1 MFKLKSDSIS
11 VRNAQ
16 EHNLRNIDI
25 DLPKNK
31 LIVITG
37 VSGSG
42 KSSLAFDTIYAE
54 GQRRYVESLSSY
66 ARQFLDLC
74 TKPNVE
80 SITGLSPT
88 IAISQKFSSKNS
100 RSTVSTITE
109 IYDYLRIMYSKIGV
123 PHSPTTGLPITK
135 QSLSE
140 IVGSVFKLPEGTEIL
155 ILGVLIRGKRGEH
168 SKEIYEIKKQ
178 SYKHLKINGT
188 TYEINNIPKLDRNKE
203 HNIHVIVDQTI
214 VLNEYINKITDSIK
228 TALKIGNGIIN
239 IEILNLPEKYK
250 DQTYYKN
257 QILVFSENFA
267 CPETGFSIEEIEPRL
282 FSFNTSYGSCKTCG
296 GIGKNYSIDKSLVI
310 NNENLSILEGAI
322 SPIGPINIKT
332 IHNKINSTFNYHYAN
347 IILSLAKYYNFDLTK
362 PWKELD
368 KNVQD
373 IILFGTEGVKIPI
386 YYQNEEYKYARNKQ
400 FEGIINVLNDKEDI
414 VIEKLAEQYS
424 SINTCREC
432 KGFRL
437 RPEALSIKI
446 NNKHI
451 GEFTKLSVVEA
462 ISWCK
467 DLPSE
472 LNEQQKHIAYK
483 LIEEIIKRLTLI
495 KNVGLDYLTLDR
507 ESGTLSGGESQRIK
521 LASQI
526 GSGLTGIIY
535 VLDEPS
541 IGLHQRDNTL
551 LINTLKNLRDIGNTV
566 IVVEHDEETIMNAD
580 YVVDIGPGAGKNG
593 GYVIASGT
601 PKEIMDNPNSIT
613 GQYLS
618 NKKTISCYKKDK
630 IFSYWIEITG
640 ACENNLRNIDVKI
653 PLNSFTCITGVS
665 GSGKSSLINDTL
677 YKYAIN
683 KLNKANCTYGKCTSI
698 SGLEHIDKVI
708 EIDQSPI
715 GRTPL
720 SNSATY
726 IGLFTHI
733 RTWFAGLPL
742 SKIRGYTI
750 SRFSFN
756 SKGGRCEACKG
767 DGQIKVEMHFL
778 PDVHV
783 KCEQCKGL
791 RYNKE
796 TLEVTHEGKS
806 ISDVLDM
813 TVDQAYEFFSDV
825 PLIKE
830 KLESLR
836 SVGMGYIKIG
846 QTSNTLSGGEAQRI
860 KLSRELSKRSTG
872 KTLYILDEP
881 TTGLHFSDIDNLLH
895 VLHTLRD
902 LGNTIIVIEHNLH
915 VIKTAEYIIDIG
927 PNGGTSGGTV
937 VASGTPEEIVQNSNS
952 ITGQYLRPYLN
963 M

>member
-1 MFKLKSDSIS
+1 MANFISI
-11 VRNAQ
+11 RNAK
-16 EHNLRNIDI
+16 EHNLRNINI

-66 ARQFLDLC
+66 ARQFLDLF
-74 TKPNVE
+74 TKPDVE

-109 IYDYLRIMYSKIGV
+109 IYDYLRIMYSNIGI
-123 PHSPTTGLPITK
+123 PYSPTTGLPITK
-135 QSLSE
+135 QSLAQ
-140 IVGSVFKLPEGTEIL
+140 IVETIFKLPLGTKIS
-155 ILGVLIRGKRGEH
+155 ILGILVRGKKGEH
-168 SKEIYEIKKQ
+168 IKEIYDLKKQ
-178 SYKHLKINGT
+178 HYKLLKINNI
-188 TYEINNIPKLDRNKE
+188 TYDINNIPSLDRNKY
-203 HNIHVIVDQTI
+203 HDIHVVVNQILVSEDS
-214 VLNEYINKITDSIK
+214 LEKITENIK
-228 TALKIGNGIIN
+228 TALNIGNGIIQ
-239 IEILNLPEKYK
+239 IEILDLPEECKSE
-250 DQTYYKN
+250 TYHKN

-282 FSFNTSYGSCKTCG
+282 FSFNTLYGSCKACS
-296 GIGKNYSIDKSLVI
+296 GIGKKYSIDQNLVI
-310 NNENLSILEGAI
+310 NDNLSILEGAI
-322 SPIGPINIKT
+322 HPIGPIDIKVL
-332 IHNKINSTFNYHYAN
+332 HHKAKSQFSHYYAS
-347 IILSLAKYYNFDLTK
+347 IILSISKYYNVDLTK

-368 KNVQD
+368 KNIKD
-373 IILFGTEGVKIPI
+373 IILFGSKTQIPTN
-386 YYQNEEYKYARNKQ
+386 YQRNKP
-400 FEGIINVLNDKEDI
+400 FEGIINILNNKEDI
-414 VIEKLAEQYS
+414 AIEKLAEQYL
-424 SINTCREC
+424 SINTCSEC
-432 KGFRL
+432 QGFRL
-437 RPEALSIKI
+437 RPEALSVKI
-446 NNKHI
+446 DNKHI

-467 DLPSE
+467 ALPSK
-472 LNEQQKHIAYK
+472 LNEKQKHIAYK
-483 LIEEIIKRLTLI
+483 LLEEIIKRLTFL
-495 KNVGLDYLTLDR
+495 KNVGLGYLTLDR
-507 ESGTLSGGESQRIK
+507 ESATLSGGESQRIK

-551 LINTLKNLRDIGNTV
+551 LINTLKTLRDIGNTV
-566 IVVEHDEETIMNAD
+566 IVVEHDEETITNAD
-580 YVVDIGPGAGKNG
+580 YVVDIGPEAGQNG
-593 GYVIASGT
+593 GYVIAHGT
-601 PKEIMDNPNSIT
+601 PKEVMENNNSIT

-618 NKKTISCYKKDK
+618 NKKTIPNFKKQK
-630 IFSYWIEITG
+630 TFNKWIEIIG
-640 ACENNLRNIDVKI
+640 AHENNLQNINVKI
-653 PLNSFTCITGVS
+653 PLNAFTCITGVS

-683 KLNKANCTYGKCTSI
+683 KLNNANCSYGKCISI

-708 EIDQSPI
+708 EIDQTPI

-720 SNSATY
+720 SNPATY
-726 IGLFTHI
+726 TGLFLHI
-733 RTWFAGLPL
+733 RSWFAGLPL
-742 SKIRGYTI
+742 SKARGYTI

-756 SKGGRCEACKG
+756 TKGGRCEACKG
-767 DGQIKVEMHFL
+767 DGYVKIEMHFL

-796 TLEVTHEGKS
+796 TLEVTHQGKS
-806 ISDVLDM
+806 IADVLNM
-813 TVDQAYEFFSDV
+813 TVDQAHEFFIDI

-830 KLESLR
+830 KLDSLR

-881 TTGLHFSDIDNLLH
+881 TTGLHFADIDNLLH
-895 VLHTLRD
+895 VLHKLRD
-902 LGNTIIVIEHNLH
+902 MGNTIIVIEHNLH

-927 PNGGTSGGTV
+927 PNGGEDGGRV
-937 VASGTPEEIVQNSNS
+937 VASGTSQEIAKNPNS
-952 ITGQYLRPYLN
+952 ITGQYLKHYLN